1 MASVKKSLDNEQE
14 QSDKSILS
22 LSDLEKF
29 SDSFDNNEV
38 LEKKISFGGFPDQQ
52 KLDVIKSDKNLKNE
66 SQIDTINEELEN
78 NSINDNLSSKKS
90 DQNQSKDQDND
101 TCDFNF
107 DKKSNEC
114 KEEILNNASNLSNP
128 KQLMEDINL
137 IYKSNQPKNDSENA
151 NRISFDQK
159 NFASTLPNIQI
170 NNIEVK
176 LSNEELVEKNPSLNF
191 SPQFDFDKNLPENF
205 NINDI

>member
-159 NFASTLPNIQI
+159 NFASTLPNLQI
-170 NNIEVK
+170 NSIEVK
-176 LSNEELVEKNPSLNF
+176 LSNEEIVEKNPSLNF